1 MGVFGEVLR
10 ASIGVGPGGSELLRL
25 SNVDRG
31 VDRRHNDRLQRVLV
45 HGESG

>member
-1 MGVFGEVLR
+1 MGILGEVLR

-25 SNVDRG
+25 SNADRG
-31 VDRRHNDRLQRVLV
+31 VDRRHNDGLQRVLI